1 MRIDSGKSW
10 LSFDKPP
17 LIYHTNTTSST
28 STGPWLAHN
37 LLLLFSLQQDFTVCS
52 EIGFLL
58 FLFIADRSHLKCSS
72 KSQHF
77 QMDMVN
83 LHRYSLPQCEEVYK
97 SQQLTLDAEY
107 TFPSSI
113 LINANTITL
122 MIPIYHPV
130 NQHFQ
135 TINPLWTL
143 YKHSQK
149 DLFKI

>member
-1 MRIDSGKSW
+1 MRIVSGKSW

-58 FLFIADRSHLKCSS
+58 FRFIADRSHLKCSS

-83 LHRYSLPQCEEVYK
+83 LHRYSLPRCEEVQGESK
-97 SQQLTLDAEY
+97 KVGSRNIIVFHELL
-107 TFPSSI
+107 S
-113 LINANTITL
+113 LGCINFKNSV
-122 MIPIYHPV
+122 PIM
-130 NQHFQ
+130 
-135 TINPLWTL
+135 
-143 YKHSQK
+143 KRRS
-149 DLFKI
+149 